1 MQITLQK
8 HFYVITG
15 DWHCAYLLLY
25 GPKILEVP
33 EVDDKPEPM
42 ITEHDDEDPPIALA

>member
-1 MQITLQK
+1 MHI
-8 HFYVITG
+8 VTG

-33 EVDDKPEPM
+33 EVGDKPEPM
-42 ITEHDDEDPPIALA
+42 ITERDDEDPPVALA